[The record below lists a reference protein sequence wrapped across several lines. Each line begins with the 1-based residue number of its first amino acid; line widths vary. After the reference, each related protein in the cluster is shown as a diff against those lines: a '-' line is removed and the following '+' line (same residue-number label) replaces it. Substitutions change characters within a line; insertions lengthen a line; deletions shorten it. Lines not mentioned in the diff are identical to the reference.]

1 MIFLTRDFTRMNLN
15 TETLRYRV
23 YFSSVSLFLCIE
35 LDKLHVCPL
44 SQECHGRNEL
54 HQNVYNKWIFI
65 LKNEKLSK
73 INAKFVAN
81 IYLFRR
87 DWSKPIIICCKYNL
101 S

>member
-1 MIFLTRDFTRMNLN
+1 MIFLTHDFTRMILN

-23 YFSSVSLFLCIE
+23 YFSSVSLFLSIE
-35 LDKLHVCPL
+35 LDKFHVCPL

-54 HQNVYNKWIFI
+54 HKNVYNKWIFL

-73 INAKFVAN
+73 KKYKFVAN

-87 DWSKPIIICCKYNL
+87 D
-101 S
+101 